1 MKKGLKITLCIIAVL
16 VVLLIIY
23 IARNY
28 VIISGIIDRQI
39 EIENADNYSY
49 TITISQNGEKQ
60 TISFEKKD
68 GVVTEKISDG
78 IETTLDNQNNPIIE
92 PLKIEDTFFH
102 KLGQSINCFI
112 SNDTVNG
119 ENVYKVEQKL
129 WGIKG
134 NAYYYSKEDKT
145 IIRYS
150 LNDGNLTTDLTW
162 NFTEVEG

>member
-28 VIISGIIDRQI
+28 VILSGIIDRQL

-49 TITISQNGEKQ
+49 TITISEGEEKQ

-78 IETTLDNQNNPIIE
+78 IETTLDSQNNTIIE
-92 PLKIEDTFFH
+92 PLKIENTFFS
-102 KLGQSINCFI
+102 KLGQAINCFI

-145 IIRYS
+145 IVRYS